1 MSYIVPREKPE
12 KCANCC
18 PFVDRITYDCML
30 MYGNDYSD
38 LKSQYEHCPLVEIH
52 TLHGRLIDADGLWG
66 RMYNYSDNEGA
77 KMPFGDNDFMIHRDS
92 ACELIEDAPT
102 VIEAEGET

>member
-38 LKSQYEHCPLVEIH
+38 LKSQYEHCPLVEIP
-52 TLHGRLIDADGLWG
+52 TQHGRLIDADVLKQSAHLDGQLKTYIDTW
-66 RMYNYSDNEGA
+66 
-77 KMPFGDNDFMIHRDS
+77 IDS
-92 ACELIEDAPT
+92 HAT